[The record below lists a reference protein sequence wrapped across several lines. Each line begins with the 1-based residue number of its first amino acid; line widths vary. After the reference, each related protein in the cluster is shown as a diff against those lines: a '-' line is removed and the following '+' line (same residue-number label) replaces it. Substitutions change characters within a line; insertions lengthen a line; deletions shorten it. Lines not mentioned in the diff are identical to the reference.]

1 MTASTIAATSSVE
14 PRRFSSVLPG
24 LLLLAITVASGS
36 ALQGVFSTVQEAA
49 KADLHLTD
57 TQLGLVQGL
66 ATSIPLAILSV
77 PLGLLVDRVHRIRIL
92 IVMAIAWVIGAVLT
106 AYTQSFAMLF
116 VARMLA
122 GLGASTAITVA
133 ISLAADMCPPTQRGR
148 SMLILTLGKWLGTAA
163 AFALGGWLFG
173 RFGASPFAGLAPWRG
188 VHLALALGAG
198 VAILPLLLLREPAR
212 GERSSVEPLPVRTVF
227 ARLWSMRG
235 FLGPLF
241 GGQVGVV
248 MADAAAGIWAAPV
261 LSRTFGLTPDQFAGW
276 TGLVIFGSGVTGS
289 ILGGVA
295 ADWGVRSGKRGG
307 ILIGAVIASAIAIP
321 AALFPLAPTPALFG
335 AALGLLLMGG
345 TVTGLITGTAIIVT
359 VPNDMRGL
367 CIGLFLAISGLV
379 AFGISPSLVTAVSTL
394 LGGEAYLG
402 TALAVVGLVVS
413 VLACWSFIIAKR
425 RAPIG

>member
-1 MTASTIAATSSVE
+1 MTVAITATSSGAE
-14 PRRFSSVLPG
+14 SQRFSVVLPV

-36 ALQGVFSTVQEAA
+36 ALQGAFSTVQEAA

-57 TQLGLVQGL
+57 TKLGLVQGL

-92 IVMAIAWVIGAVLT
+92 IVMAMGWVLGSVMT
-106 AYTQSFAMLF
+106 AYTQSFALLF

-122 GLGASTAITVA
+122 GLGATTAITVA
-133 ISLAADMCPPTQRGR
+133 ISVAADLCPPAQRGR
-148 SMLILTLGKWLGTAA
+148 SMLILTLGKWLGTAS

-173 RFGASPFAGLAPWRG
+173 RFGVTPIAGLAPWRG

-198 VAILPLLLLREPAR
+198 VAILPLLLLKEPAR
-212 GERSSVEPLPVRTVF
+212 SERTSLAPLPIGAVF
-227 ARLWSMRG
+227 TALWARRG
-235 FLGPLF
+235 FLVPLF

-248 MADAAAGIWAAPV
+248 MADAAAAIWAAPV
-261 LSRTFGLTPDQFAGW
+261 LTRTYGLTPDQFAGW
-276 TGLVIFGSGVTGS
+276 MGLVIFGSGVTGS
-289 ILGGVA
+289 ILGGLS

-307 ILIGAVIASAIAIP
+307 ILIGAIIASACAIP
-321 AALFPLAPTPALFG
+321 AALFPMAPNSLWFAIALSV
-335 AALGLLLMGG
+335 LLTGG
-345 TVTGLITGTAIIVT
+345 TITGLITATAITVA

-379 AFGISPSLVTAVSTL
+379 AFGISPSLVTAVSGL

-402 TALAVVGLVVS
+402 TALASVGVVVS
-413 VLACWSFIIAKR
+413 VLACWSFIVAR
-425 RAPIG
+425 RLAPIG

>member
-1 MTASTIAATSSVE
+1 MTAATLAAAPGLE
-14 PRRFSSVLPG
+14 PRRFSAALPA

-66 ATSIPLAILSV
+66 ATSIPLAVLSV

-92 IVMAIAWVIGAVLT
+92 IVMAIGWVIGSALT
-106 AYTQSFAMLF
+106 AYTHSFALLF

-122 GLGASTAITVA
+122 GLGASTAVTVA
-133 ISLAADMCPPTQRGR
+133 ISLAADMCPPAQRGR

-173 RFGASPFAGLAPWRG
+173 RFGTSPFAGLAPWRG
-188 VHLALALGAG
+188 VHLALAIGAG
-198 VAILPLLLLREPAR
+198 AAILTLLALREPPRA
-212 GERSSVEPLPVRTVF
+212 ERSSVEPLPIKAVF
-227 ARLWSMRG
+227 SRLWSMRG
-235 FLGPLF
+235 FLAPLF

-248 MADAAAGIWAAPV
+248 MADAAAAIWAAPV
-261 LSRTFGLTPDQFAGW
+261 LSREFGLTPDQFAGW
-276 TGLVIFGSGVTGS
+276 MGLVIFGSGVTGS

-295 ADWGVRSGKRGG
+295 ADWGVRGGKQGG

-321 AALFPLAPTPALFG
+321 ATLFPIAPSPVLFG
-335 AALGLLLMGG
+335 VALSVLLTGG
-345 TVTGLITGTAIIVT
+345 TITGLITATAITVT

-367 CIGLFLAISGLV
+367 CVGLFLAVSGLV
-379 AFGISPSLVTAVSTL
+379 AFGVSPTLVTAVSTM

-402 TALAVVGLVVS
+402 TALAAVGLLVS
-413 VLACWSFIIAKR
+413 VLACWCFIVAKMR
-425 RAPIG
+425 TPIG